1 MKTDASVRV
10 IASSAVHVSAAA
22 PASTSASP
30 SPSSPSSSAR
40 PVPAVP
46 SAVAAQGDAPA
57 RTMRPL
63 DWALLMLPGLIWGA
77 SFLFIAEGLEVM
89 APMGVTFVRIAVG
102 FATLSL
108 APQARRA
115 MPREAWPGIVTL
127 GIVWIAFPLSMFPF
141 AEQHVS
147 SALAGMLNGSTPLF
161 AALVAGLLAHKAPPR
176 LVVVGLVVGLTG
188 AVLVALPSLGVGGQI
203 VGGQAGGAAD
213 GDANGALGVALI
225 LAALCSYGVAINLA
239 RPLQQRY
246 GALPVMWRA
255 LGVALL
261 LTAPLGLP
269 ALPEAAWTLRATLCL
284 LALGALGTGV
294 AYVLLATA
302 SGRFGATAASSST
315 LLIPVVALALGLL
328 IRHERVAVLSMIG
341 AAVCLLGAWL
351 ITAKPASA
359 PTMARETA
367 AGARA
372 PAE

>member
-1 MKTDASVRV
+1 
-10 IASSAVHVSAAA
+10 
-22 PASTSASP
+22 
-30 SPSSPSSSAR
+30 
-40 PVPAVP
+40 
-46 SAVAAQGDAPA
+46 
-57 RTMRPL
+57 MRPR

-77 SFLFIAEGLEVM
+77 SFLFIAEGLQVM

-115 MPREAWPGIVTL
+115 VPREAWPKIVTL

-147 SALAGMLNGSTPLF
+147 SALTGMLNGSTPLF
-161 AALVAGLLAHKAPPR
+161 AALVAGLLAHKAPSR
-176 LVVVGLVVGLTG
+176 LVAAGLVVGLTG
-188 AVLVALPSLGVGGQI
+188 AVLVALPSLGVGGE
-203 VGGQAGGAAD
+203 VLGGRAGGAAD

-255 LGVALL
+255 LGVAVL

-269 ALPEAAWTLRATLCL
+269 ALTEAAWTLRATLCL

-302 SGRFGATAASSST
+302 AGRFGATAASSST
-315 LLIPVVALALGLL
+315 FLIPVVALALGLL

-359 PTMARETA
+359 PTMARDSA
-367 AGARA
+367 SDALARA
-372 PAE
+372 E

>member
-1 MKTDASVRV
+1 MKTVPAAEDVMYAPAS
-10 IASSAVHVSAAA
+10 ASAA
-22 PASTSASP
+22 PATSAAPSP
-30 SPSSPSSSAR
+30 SPT
-40 PVPAVP
+40 PALP
-46 SAVAAQGDAPA
+46 TAATAADPAASAVRA
-57 RTMRPL
+57 TRPF
-63 DWALLMLPGLIWGA
+63 DWLLLVLPGLIWGA
-77 SFLFIAEGLEVM
+77 SFLFIVEGLQVL

-115 MPREAWPGIVTL
+115 VPREAWPKIATL
-127 GIVWIAFPLSMFPF
+127 AIVWIAFPLSMFPF

-147 SALAGMLNGSTPLF
+147 SALAGMLNGSVPLF
-161 AALVAGLLAHKAPPR
+161 AALVAGLLARKAPPR
-176 LVVVGLVVGLTG
+176 MVAAGLIVGLTG
-188 AVLVALPSLGVGGQI
+188 AVLVALPSLG
-203 VGGQAGGAAD
+203 AGGHGADAD
-213 GDANGALGVALI
+213 GAARNGTLGVVLI

-269 ALPEAAWTLRATLCL
+269 GLTGAAWTLRAALCL

-302 SGRFGATAASSST
+302 AGRLGATAASSST
-315 LLIPVVALALGLL
+315 FFIPVVALLLGVL
-328 IRHERVAVLSMIG
+328 IRHERVALLSMIG

-351 ITAKPASA
+351 ITKKPATA
-359 PTMARETA
+359 PADARAAA
-367 AGARA
+367 AGRLA